1 MKKTMLFTLVCV
13 LNLSYLVGQE
23 DAAFIKARFDGNIN
37 KHFATRIKIPID
49 VTENYIQGNTVISFK
64 LSKDG
69 EISSVVVDE
78 NSHVSI
84 AEQALSILKS
94 TEGRWRPT
102 QVNNEPID
110 FVYKIVINNKVYSGP
125 PPAKSES
132 IVLKEKS
139 EKKIE
144 KEQYE
149 KALRYIDKA
158 IKLDLYKPPYYKIRS
173 QIYTLLNMPNESEKD
188 RLRAMRYEK
197 EIITIVNVSSYK
209 IVTTRRIG

>member
-1 MKKTMLFTLVCV
+1 M

-23 DAAFIKARFDGNIN
+23 EATFIKARFDGNIN
-37 KHFATRIKIPID
+37 KFFASRIKIPIEL
-49 VTENYIQGNTVISFK
+49 TENYIEGNTVISFK
-64 LSKDG
+64 VSQNG

-110 FVYKIVINNKVYSGP
+110 FVYKIVINNKVYSGA

-132 IVLKEKS
+132 IVLKEKA
-139 EKKIE
+139 EKRIE
-144 KEQYE
+144 KEQYD
-149 KALRYIDKA
+149 KALRYINKA
-158 IKLDLYKPPYYKIRS
+158 IKLEPYNTQYYKMRS
-173 QIYTLLNMPNESEKD
+173 QIYALLNKPKESEAD
-188 RLRAMRYEK
+188 RLKAMRYEK
-197 EIITIVNVSSYK
+197 EIMAIVKVASWK
-209 IVTTRRIG
+209 TVTTKRIA